1 MSDDVKWVRIAT
13 DMFDNRKI
21 KQIRKLPDGD
31 SLVIIWIHLICLAG
45 STNDSGRI
53 YLTEEVPYTDQML
66 ADACDEPLHTVQLA
80 LGTFARF
87 GMIDMI
93 DDIIHIS
100 NWEKYQN
107 TEGLDRIREQNRLRK
122 QNQRMRDKARRLLT
136 EGDEVKKNDASRDSH
151 VTVTQQDK
159 EIDIEKDIYITG
171 DAEMPSKEALA
182 AEFEEVWRYF
192 PRKKGKD
199 DARKAYIK
207 HRTNKEDPS
216 TFEEVL
222 HAARNMAKQCEGFS
236 QEDMSHI
243 PYGSTWF
250 NQRRWKDEDQSI
262 NRFWKREPRATRT
275 EESLGYADSDDGLG
289 DLFG

>member
-31 SLVIIWIHLICLAG
+31 SCVIIWIHLICLAG

-66 ADACDEPLHTVQLA
+66 ADACDEPLPTVQLA
-80 LGTFARF
+80 LTTFARF

-93 DDIIHIS
+93 DNIIHIS

-107 TEGLDRIREQNRLRK
+107 TEGLDKIREQNRLRK
-122 QNQRMRDKARRLLT
+122 QKQRMRDKARQLLT
-136 EGDEVKKNDASRDSH
+136 AGDESKMTDVSRDSP
-151 VTVTQQDK
+151 VTVTQQEKEIDK
-159 EIDIEKDIYITG
+159 EIDISITG
-171 DAEMPSKEALA
+171 DAEMPSNDALS
-182 AEFEEVWRYF
+182 AEFEEVWKYY

-199 DARKAYIK
+199 DAKRSYIK
-207 HRTNKEDPS
+207 HRKNREDPS
-216 TFEEVL
+216 TFEEIL
-222 HAARNMAKQCEGFS
+222 HAARNMMKQCEGFT
-236 QEDMSHI
+236 QEDMSHL

-250 NQRRWKDEDQSI
+250 SQRRWKDEDQSI
-262 NRFWKREPRATRT
+262 TRFWKRETRQTRT
-275 EESLGYADSDDGLG
+275 AESLGHENTDDGLG
-289 DLFG
+289 DFFG